1 VSVAPLQP
9 APAGPMD
16 RPTGPVSGAHSHSRP
31 GRAVIVV
38 VLIVSLLTT
47 AVLRQVTFDARES
60 SGGAARST
68 RGNSLSR
75 MDSYALALLL
85 GGLRG
90 PLVMVLWPNSEN
102 QKQEKDLDDLDTKIE
117 WIRLLQ
123 AEFDTVHMFQIWNKA
138 YNISVLRA
146 SLPNK
151 YLTIIDALD
160 YAHSVDRER
169 PDDINIIQ
177 AIGGVYF
184 DKLGSS
190 QEKAYYRRRV
200 MVESL
205 PHRSPQKLSRDD
217 PAWRRLDLDPV
228 LDAQGNLLPALITPT
243 LTSPLADPFNT
254 KQVYDGS
261 ELEFLKSLAPFPKG
275 VSTLLFGYNYFKRAQ
290 ILERRGERPAQLSE
304 RVIDS
309 RPALALENWST
320 ELHDNGRSA
329 ELRAFGIPLPGDV
342 EDMDLPTASLPPDAQ
357 PLDPKALAD
366 AIDNYRQSARA
377 AQLAFDEFAEH
388 LSVWPDDITLYN
400 SHQQGLRAARL
411 LAIADADYLAIIQA
425 PAAERRAM
433 IEAVIK
439 EYREAAH
446 AYAFLILRFYM
457 PESVTRK
464 VLPKGVARADLN
476 KMDQAMMLP
485 ILEAAQKEQAAQ
497 HLGTE
502 YDAQDY
508 LRNIQRCEDRFLALK
523 IAESVIKDGV
533 AAPK

>member
-1 VSVAPLQP
+1 VSVAPLHP
-9 APAGPMD
+9 APARAMD
-16 RPTGPVSGAHSHSRP
+16 RPPGPVVAASWRSRP
-31 GRAVIVV
+31 GRAAVV
-38 VLIVSLLTT
+38 VVMIVSLLST

-60 SGGAARST
+60 SSGPARST

-102 QKQEKDLDDLDTKIE
+102 QKQQKDLDDLDTKIE

-123 AEFDTVHMFQIWNKA
+123 AEFDTVHIFQIWNKA

-160 YAHSVDRER
+160 YAHSVDQER

-200 MVESL
+200 MAESL

-217 PAWRRLDLDPV
+217 PAWRRLDLDAV
-228 LDAQGNLLPALITPT
+228 LDEKGNLLPALITPT
-243 LTSPLADPFNT
+243 LSSPLTDPFDA

-261 ELEFLKSLAPFPKG
+261 ELQFLKSLAPFPKG

-304 RVIDS
+304 RVVDS

-320 ELHDNGRSA
+320 ENHDNGRVA
-329 ELRAFGIPLPGDV
+329 ELRAFGLAVPEQV
-342 EDMDLPTASLPPDAQ
+342 EDMDLITAGMLPDAR
-357 PLDPKALAD
+357 PVDPHELDE
-366 AIDNYRQSARA
+366 AIDDYRESARA
-377 AQLAFDEFAEH
+377 AQLAVDEFTEH
-388 LSVWPDDITLYN
+388 LSVYPDDITLYD
-400 SHQQGLRAARL
+400 SHQEGLRAARL
-411 LAIADADYLAIIQA
+411 LVIADADYLELVRA
-425 PAAERRAM
+425 PATKRRAM
-433 IEAVIK
+433 LVAVSE
-439 EYREAAH
+439 EYRQAAR
-446 AYAFLILRFYM
+446 AYAFLILRFYTSD
-457 PESVTRK
+457 SVAAK
-464 VLPKGVARADLN
+464 VLPPGMTRPDLRKLNPALLLPTLARA
-476 KMDQAMMLP
+476 QQE
-485 ILEAAQKEQAAQ
+485 EAAEHRAI
-497 HLGTE
+497 E

-508 LRNIQRCEDRFLALK
+508 LRYIERCERRALALRVAGNTAK
-523 IAESVIKDGV
+523 SGV
-533 AAPK
+533 AAPQ